1 MPPPG
6 FFAKKVRTRRSSLLL
21 ERPGMKGG
29 APLATL
35 VQQHICPMTAN
46 LLTSGVGLPAAIG
59 VAKVAFL
66 LAALHRYLMALDAAL
81 DKASEQRLG
90 SLLSSNLFAPGWKN
104 DGGLGVALR
113 YLRRVARIEC
123 AVPL

>member
-6 FFAKKVRTRRSSLLL
+6 FFAESFGPDSHPLLL

-46 LLTSGVGLPAAIG
+46 FLTSGVGFPPAIG

-66 LAALHRYLMALDAAL
+66 LAALHRYLMALEPPL
-81 DKASEQRLG
+81 IKLPNSV
-90 SLLSSNLFAPGWKN
+90 STPSCPVTCW
-104 DGGLGVALR
+104 
-113 YLRRVARIEC
+113 ARQEE
-123 AVPL
+123 